1 MNHQLHLF
9 VILIVFFLYSV
20 KWGKRWIMWRM
31 LEPLMKSF
39 LKRQSGMF
47 NWRIFE
53 AVFHERNYV
62 WTGPRHFV
70 YSPDPTSIIAPSISL
85 QKVFITFTNNSKK
98 KTSIITQSRKNLVW
112 LTGLNY
118 KQPKSKIPHRKTN
131 EEFLWSVISNR
142 HSNQKKKM
150 KNSITFEIRFSNIP
164 SIQQIWKNL

>member
-1 MNHQLHLF
+1 
-9 VILIVFFLYSV
+9 
-20 KWGKRWIMWRM
+20 MWRM

-39 LKRQSGMF
+39 LKGQSGMF
-47 NWRIFE
+47 CWRISE
-53 AVFHERNYV
+53 GVFHEINYI
-62 WTGPRHFV
+62 WIGSRHFV
-70 YSPDPTSIIAPSISL
+70 SSPDPTSIIASSISL

-142 HSNQKKKM
+142 HSNRKKDEKFHHIWDPFFQYTIDPTNM
-150 KNSITFEIRFSNIP
+150 KKSLIYWLKFETLFIVKYNNNRSIKII
-164 SIQQIWKNL
+164 I